1 MPTLSLLS
9 RYNFFYHPNKNTER
23 ERDRFL
29 SLFDLSVQF
38 VWLGLVSLLH
48 FIHRHTLVT
57 SMMMICGYDC
67 CVYFQLLLH
76 LLWIGFTSSLVVCLC
91 LFLSLSS
98 SQMFARS
105 FFCRFCFSFIF
116 LLLNADDAYDTQTI
130 HDHGLVLNSFS
141 FEIRSCV
148 CVCAQL
154 ASTVSHKIT
163 HCLRCVAFCYT
174 VSSSSSAPTG
184 CISLVYFLVICSL
197 ILSANQHTF
206 SLCK

>member
-1 MPTLSLLS
+1 MIVV
-9 RYNFFYHPNKNTER
+9 YIFNCCFICFE
-23 ERDRFL
+23 
-29 SLFDLSVQF
+29 
-38 VWLGLVSLLH
+38 LVSLLH
-48 FIHRHTLVT
+48 LLFV
-57 SMMMICGYDC
+57 
-67 CVYFQLLLH
+67 CVCFY
-76 LLWIGFTSSLVVCLC
+76 
-91 LFLSLSS
+91 LSLLVKCLHVH
-98 SQMFARS
+98 
-105 FFCRFCFSFIF
+105 FFFRFCFSFIF

-197 ILSANQHTF
+197 ILPANQHTF